1 MEGLLWQARMLE
13 MCKVDAARTVARQ
26 TLLVTQCRPSFA
38 ASKNC
43 RGIRFSASVRPQRLS
58 SSARGWFVCLKAG
71 KEDQWQRAIIL
82 ARFQGV
88 GLYTFSTTPQRAPLS
103 TTPTTPLPH
112 QTHSLGAGQAC
123 VRWWRWRSATKLPSR
138 WTSAFSATPR
148 APSAGAPSG
157 CAPAPSACPPNHCSL
172 TDCALTGIGDNAL
185 YIAGRLPKILGILT
199 PRETRSLLTYC
210 ILPYCPIT
218 HRSLR
223 HRHRWRRIRTQLADP
238 HGGESGGPGPTT
250 TQWVTRRRPPPRPQR
265 SYHRRPSSSRPL
277 PPPERTS
284 LHWAWTYRGP
294 LVRWSWS
301 SMSLRGRCLPCPS
314 AGYTASRSVCVI
326 RPASASL
333 GLTPLPPS
341 PPSPLALPPLL
352 PPLFLPSPVPH
363 SCMRDVGV
371 TA

>member
-1 MEGLLWQARMLE
+1 MAEGDHPRALSRCRSLHLLYH
-13 MCKVDAARTVARQ
+13 T
-26 TLLVTQCRPSFA
+26 TTGTP
-38 ASKNC
+38 
-43 RGIRFSASVRPQRLS
+43 
-58 SSARGWFVCLKAG
+58 
-71 KEDQWQRAIIL
+71 
-82 ARFQGV
+82 
-88 GLYTFSTTPQRAPLS
+88 LYHTYHTSTTPDSLAGRGPGLRAVVAVEVSDQASVSLDECFLGN
-103 TTPTTPLPH
+103 TTG
-112 QTHSLGAGQAC
+112 SL
-123 VRWWRWRSATKLPSR
+123 RWRAEWVRPPPLR
-138 WTSAFSATPR
+138 L
-148 APSAGAPSG
+148 
-157 CAPAPSACPPNHCSL
+157 PPNHSSL